1 MQIPP
6 DFFTD
11 PIGFISYHWI
21 LIFPYLFLL
30 FQLIVLV
37 LIYMIIVRLAKRS
50 VRAVG
55 MGTEAASGITMVLRL
70 MFFMAGITIVV
81 GILDPTYS
89 TVISLAALFGTALG
103 LAFSQAMGNIV
114 SGLYVFA
121 ARPFRVGDYV
131 RIGTV
136 EGIVDEI
143 TLNYTNVLLSD
154 ETRKLVPNSKVVS
167 SEVTNFVIQIDD
179 YIVEKEEEKVHEV
192 EGRSGAYRRALDLA
206 LNTLKELTDED
217 EAYRYTFDLTIHM
230 SRNHNKICKI
240 FDKVCTKWESRFLT
254 RPTYVVWNKP
264 SAAITYRFAFIVVD
278 PMVIVKSTSQ
288 FMRDLL
294 DSYYNP

>member
-1 MQIPP
+1 
-6 DFFTD
+6 
-11 PIGFISYHWI
+11 
-21 LIFPYLFLL
+21 
-30 FQLIVLV
+30 
-37 LIYMIIVRLAKRS
+37 MIIVRLAKRS
-50 VRAVG
+50 VKAVG
-55 MGTEAASGITMVLRL
+55 MGTEAASGIKLVLRL
-70 MFFMAGITIVV
+70 MFFIAGVTIAV

-89 TVISLAALFGTALG
+89 TIISLAALFGTAIG

-131 RIGTV
+131 KIGTV
-136 EGIVDEI
+136 EGIVEEI
-143 TLNYTNVLLSD
+143 TLNYTNILLSD

-179 YIVEKEEEKVHEV
+179 YITEKEEEKEHEV
-192 EGRSGAYRRALDLA
+192 EGRSRAYRRAWDLA
-206 LNTLKELTDED
+206 INQLKELTDED

-230 SRNHNKICKI
+230 SRNHSKICKI
-240 FDKVCTKWESRFLT
+240 FDEVCRKWENRFLT

-264 SAAITYRFAFIVVD
+264 SAAITYRFAFIVAD
-278 PMVIVKSTSQ
+278 PMIIVKNTSH
-288 FMRDLL
+288 FMRELL